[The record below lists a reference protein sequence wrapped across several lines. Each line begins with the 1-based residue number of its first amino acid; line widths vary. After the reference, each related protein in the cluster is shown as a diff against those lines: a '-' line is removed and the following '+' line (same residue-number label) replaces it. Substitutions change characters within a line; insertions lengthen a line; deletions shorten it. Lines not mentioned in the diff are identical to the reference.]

1 MQTLT
6 KDTIVEVNKR
16 ADIPTLA
23 FQYNHNGT
31 NMSLYGSVDG
41 GTYVLIETFSAS
53 TIKEISFVPYL
64 ALSSL
69 TNATRTSAEITA
81 NTSSNNGQGLI
92 DHA

>member
-6 KDTIVEVNKR
+6 KDTIVEPNKR

-31 NMSLYGSVDG
+31 AMSLYGSVDG
-41 GTYVLIETFSAS
+41 DTFILIETFGAS
-53 TIKEISFVPYL
+53 TLKQIGFVPYL
-64 ALSSL
+64 ALSAL

-81 NTSSNNGQGLI
+81 NTSANNGQGMI

>member
-6 KDTIVEVNKR
+6 KDTIVEPNKR

-31 NMSLYGSVDG
+31 AMSLYGSVDG
-41 GTYVLIETFSAS
+41 DTFILIETFSAS
-53 TIKEISFVPYL
+53 TLKQISFVNYF
-64 ALSSL
+64 ALSDL
-69 TNATRTSAEITA
+69 TDATRTRAQITG
-81 NTSSNNGQGLI
+81 NTSANNGAAHI

>member
-1 MQTLT
+1 MQYLT

-16 ADIPTLA
+16 GDMPSLA

-53 TIKEISFVPYL
+53 TLKQISFVPYL

-69 TNATRTSAEITA
+69 TDATRTSAQITG
-81 NTSSNNGQGLI
+81 NTSANNGQGMI

>member
-1 MQTLT
+1 MQYLT

-16 ADIPTLA
+16 GDMPSLA

-53 TIKEISFVPYL
+53 TLKQISFVPYL

-69 TNATRTSAEITA
+69 TDATRTSAEITA

>member
-1 MQTLT
+1 MQYLT
-6 KDTIVEVNKR
+6 KDTITEVNR
-16 ADIPTLA
+16 RGDMPSLA

-41 GTYVLIETFSAS
+41 GTYILIETFSAS
-53 TIKEISFVPYL
+53 TIKQISFVPYL
-64 ALSSL
+64 ALSAL

-81 NTSSNNGQGLI
+81 NTSANNGQGMI

>member
-6 KDTIVEVNKR
+6 KDTIVETNKR

-31 NMSLYGSVDG
+31 AMSLYGSVDG
-41 GTYVLIETFSAS
+41 DTFILIETFGAS
-53 TIKEISFVPYL
+53 TLKQISFVNYF
-64 ALSSL
+64 ALSDQ
-69 TNATRTSAEITA
+69 TDATRTRAEITG
-81 NTSSNNGQGLI
+81 NTSANNGAAHI

>member
-6 KDTIVEVNKR
+6 KDTIVEPNKR

-41 GTYVLIETFSAS
+41 DTFILIETFAAS
-53 TIKEISFVPYL
+53 TLKQISFVNYF
-64 ALSSL
+64 ALSDL
-69 TNATRTSAEITA
+69 TDATRTRAQITG
-81 NTSSNNGQGLI
+81 NTSANNGQGMI